1 MIKVGD
7 LVNCPAVV
15 SESPAN
21 LDTPAYLGVVISVGD
36 ALAEVAGGHDIDGI
50 VNWQGKQGQTLWGI
64 EELTVV
70 GAR

>member
-21 LDTPAYLGVVISVGD
+21 LPTPSYLGVVISVGKTMV
-36 ALAEVAGGHDIDGI
+36 EVVGGHDIDGI
-50 VNWQGKQGQTLWGI
+50 VNWQGKQGQTHWEK

>member
-1 MIKVGD
+1 MKVGD

-21 LDTPAYLGVVISVGD
+21 LDTPAYLGVVIAVGD

-50 VNWQGKQGQTLWGI
+50 VNWQGK
-64 EELTVV
+64 
-70 GAR
+70 